1 MIIILFKNNDDV
13 SMWSARLEI
22 ICGLFRVTETVA
34 ADIRLDDTTTTKDL
48 VSADDCDDGS

>member
-1 MIIILFKNNDDV
+1 
-13 SMWSARLEI
+13 MWSARLEI